1 MDNGTIMTLTRFDL
15 SPAMHGEDTAG
26 QRVEWISKEHDY
38 VCVHTSMCVSLAST
52 GQISFIKAHKQYL
65 LINIC
70 L

>member
-1 MDNGTIMTLTRFDL
+1 MTLTRFDL
-15 SPAMHGEDTAG
+15 LPVMHGEDISG

-38 VCVHTSMCVSLAST
+38 VCVHASMRVRLAST

-65 LINIC
+65 LINRC